1 MKTLYHRTER
11 ERWGHHQR
19 LTAPSFWTGT
29 YLLLIA
35 LVALVALTVPTL
47 LWAVRPLLNEVGA
60 VGAGATDTSMV
71 ALTRAINKVGESF
84 DAYKKTNDERLEA
97 LKNGDESRVNELNA
111 KLDKIEKDVVQF
123 AALKKSIETE
133 QQLHRERIEELE
145 ARNSTP
151 GLTAV
156 EKRASEYKDA
166 WTAWV
171 RNRGNSPNDEQKM
184 QTLYKEMVIR
194 GDVTI
199 GTGAAGG
206 FAVPEEIA
214 REIERQERKFSP
226 VRNLVKVVQ
235 TGTSDYKELVNI
247 RGATSGWI
255 GETGT
260 RAATLTPSLREIT
273 PTNGELYAYPQ
284 VSEWSLDDMFFN
296 VDAWLTEE
304 VALDFAEEEGVA
316 VISGNGTS
324 KPTGMLNTVPT
335 SVDDFGSPLRAAAV
349 YQFVASAASPDAIL
363 PDSLIDLVYKL
374 NSAYRA
380 RATFV
385 FNSPTAAAIRKL
397 KDTTNQYLWA
407 PGLASGEPD
416 RLLGYP
422 TAIWEDMQS
431 VGANQHP
438 VAFGDFRRGYV
449 LAQRVGLRI
458 TRDNVTNVGFVRF
471 YVRRREG
478 GIVLNNDAIKF
489 LKTT

>member
-1 MKTLYHRTER
+1 M
-11 ERWGHHQR
+11 
-19 LTAPSFWTGT
+19 S
-29 YLLLIA
+29 
-35 LVALVALTVPTL
+35 
-47 LWAVRPLLNEVGA
+47 
-60 VGAGATDTSMV
+60 DTSMV
-71 ALTRAINKVGESF
+71 ALTKAINDLGKAH
-84 DAYKKTNDERLEA
+84 DAMKQANDERLEA
-97 LKNGDESRVNELNA
+97 LKNGDESRAAELTV
-111 KLDKIEKDVVQF
+111 KIDKIDKDVAVF
-123 AALKKSIETE
+123 SALKKDIEKE
-133 QQLHRERIEELE
+133 QGLIRERVEDLE
-145 ARNSTP
+145 SRASAPGKTP
-151 GLTAV
+151 V
-156 EKRASEYKDA
+156 QKRAAEYLDA
-166 WTAWV
+166 FMGWI
-171 RNRGNSPNDEQKM
+171 RNKGQSPLDEQKL
-184 QTLYKEMVIR
+184 QTISREMTIR

-214 REIERQERKFSP
+214 REIDRLERKFSP
-226 VRNLVKVVQ
+226 VRDLVKVVQ
-235 TGTSDYKELVNI
+235 VGTSDYKELVNI
-247 RGATSGWI
+247 RGTTSGWV
-255 GETGT
+255 GESGSRT
-260 RAATLTPSLREIT
+260 ATATSSLREVT
-273 PTNGELYAYPQ
+273 PTHGELYAYPQ
-284 VSEWSLDDMFFN
+284 ASEWSLDDMFFN
-296 VDAWLTEE
+296 VEAWLAEE
-304 VALDFAEEEGVA
+304 VALDFAEEEGLA

-335 SVDDFGSPLRAAAV
+335 SVDDFGSPFRAAAV

-363 PDSLIDLVYKL
+363 PDSLIDLIYKL
-374 NSAYRA
+374 NSAYRS

-422 TAIWEDMQS
+422 TAVWEDMQS

-449 LAQRVGLRI
+449 LTQRTGLRI
-458 TRDNVTNVGFVRF
+458 TRDNVTNIGFVRF